1 MCTLLEFHLLGIIN
15 GWWQLQEEKN
25 IAVQDEDYDEAKRL
39 KVPSLKFANL
49 YKFRLNSA
57 LCAIPSQGLA
67 CTFSKGDVRSWVK

>member
-39 KVPSLKFANL
+39 KVPLLEFANL
-49 YKFRLNSA
+49 
-57 LCAIPSQGLA
+57 
-67 CTFSKGDVRSWVK
+67 